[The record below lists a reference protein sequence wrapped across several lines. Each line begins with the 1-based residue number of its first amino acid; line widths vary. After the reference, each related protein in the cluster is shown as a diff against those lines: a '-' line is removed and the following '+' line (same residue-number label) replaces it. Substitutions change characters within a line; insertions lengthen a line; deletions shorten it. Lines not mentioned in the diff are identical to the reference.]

1 MASLT
6 KSLKE
11 YSKWFVQQQKEFEM
25 AAIGV
30 SKTVYSAIKR
40 DVEKQRKKA
49 TKETEKLKALEAS
62 LKQLKILKR

>member
-1 MASLT
+1 MEGLT

>member
-1 MASLT
+1 
-6 KSLKE
+6 
-11 YSKWFVQQQKEFEM
+11 M